1 MTVPERQTDRKRAAI
16 LQAAIAEFRRNGFA
30 ATSMDQIAAT
40 AGVSKRTVYN
50 HFPGKED
57 LFEAILLQLW
67 QSATTEQ
74 HLLYQRGLALSE
86 QLRPFLQSKL
96 HMFGDL
102 DFIDLVRVAVAATI
116 HTPERARDIVD
127 RLRGHETAIVSWL
140 RAAQADQQLRAG
152 DPVLM
157 ADMLLGQLKSLAFW
171 PQVAMGQAALDVV
184 QQEQVLSLTLG
195 LFLAYYQSS

>member
-67 QSATTEQ
+67 HSATTEQ
-74 HLLYQRGLALSE
+74 HLLYQHGVALSE

-102 DFIDLVRVAVAATI
+102 DFLDLVRVAVAATI

-127 RLRGHETAIVSWL
+127 RLRGSETAIVSWL
-140 RAAQADQQLRAG
+140 RAAQADQQLRAA

-171 PQVAMGQAALDVV
+171 PQVAMGQAALDAV
-184 QQEQVLSLTLG
+184 QQEQVLSVTLG